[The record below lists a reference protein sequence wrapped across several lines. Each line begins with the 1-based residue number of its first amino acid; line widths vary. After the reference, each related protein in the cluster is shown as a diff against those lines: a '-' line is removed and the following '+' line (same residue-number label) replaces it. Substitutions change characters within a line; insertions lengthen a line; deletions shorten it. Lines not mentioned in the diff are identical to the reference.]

1 MLVHG
6 LWYGPAAMWPL
17 AHTLRSHG
25 CSVSRFN
32 YASVSRPWQ
41 DNVADLCQHLRSC
54 PSAQVQI
61 VAHSLGGLLAL
72 SALAEIGAAN
82 SDRQVAQLMMLGTP
96 LQGSAIAARLRQNAV
111 TSRLLGH
118 SGSVLV
124 QGLAELVPLVAANCR
139 LVMIAGCRPLGLGK
153 ILVKMQGEHDG
164 TVAVSETRH
173 PDLHAHH
180 CIPCGHSGLLLAAE
194 VRQTV
199 ITELFSAGHCH

>member
-17 AHTLRSHG
+17 AHALRQHG
-25 CSVSRFN
+25 CRVSRFN
-32 YASVSRPWQ
+32 YASVSRSWQ

-54 PSAQVQI
+54 ASAQVQI

-72 SALAEIGAAN
+72 SALAEIGN
-82 SDRQVAQLMMLGTP
+82 DRQVTQLMMLGTP
-96 LQGSAIAARLRQNAV
+96 LRGSAIAARLRQNGL

-118 SGSVLV
+118 SGPVLV

-153 ILVKMQGEHDG
+153 ILVKMQGDHDG
-164 TVAVSETRH
+164 TVAVSETCH
-173 PDLHAHH
+173 PYLHAHH
-180 CIPCGHSGLLLAAE
+180 CIPCGHSGLLLAAK
-194 VRQTV
+194 VRQAV
-199 ITELFSAGHCH
+199 IAELSFAGHCQ

>member
-17 AHTLRSHG
+17 AHALRQHG

-41 DNVADLCQHLRSC
+41 DNVAGLCQHLRSNA
-54 PSAQVQI
+54 SAQVQI
-61 VAHSLGGLLAL
+61 IAHSLGGLLAL
-72 SALAEIGAAN
+72 AALAEIGN
-82 SDRQVAQLMMLGTP
+82 DRQVAQLMLLGTP
-96 LQGSAIAARLRQNAV
+96 QQGSAIAARLRQNAV

-124 QGLAELVPLVAANCR
+124 QGLAELVPQVAANCR

-153 ILVKMQGEHDG
+153 ILVRMQGEHDG

-173 PDLHAHH
+173 PLLHAHH
-180 CIPCGHSGLLLAAE
+180 CISCGHSGLLLAAR

-199 ITELFSAGHCH
+199 IAELFCQNHCH

>member
-1 MLVHG
+1 
-6 LWYGPAAMWPL
+6 MWPL

-32 YASVSRPWQ
+32 YASVSRAWQ
-41 DNVADLCQHLRSC
+41 DNVADLRQHLRSC
-54 PSAQVQI
+54 PSAQLQI

-72 SALAEIGAAN
+72 SALAEIGTASSN
-82 SDRQVAQLMMLGTP
+82 RQVSQLMMLGTP
-96 LQGSAIAARLRQNAV
+96 LRGSAIAARLQQNAV

-118 SGSVLV
+118 SGAVLV

-139 LVMIAGCRPLGLGK
+139 LVMIAGCRPLGLGR
-153 ILVKMQGEHDG
+153 IMVKMQGEHDG

-180 CIPCGHSGLLLAAE
+180 CIPCGHSGLLLAAR
-194 VRQTV
+194 VRQAV
-199 ITELFSAGHCH
+199 IAEIIRPGH